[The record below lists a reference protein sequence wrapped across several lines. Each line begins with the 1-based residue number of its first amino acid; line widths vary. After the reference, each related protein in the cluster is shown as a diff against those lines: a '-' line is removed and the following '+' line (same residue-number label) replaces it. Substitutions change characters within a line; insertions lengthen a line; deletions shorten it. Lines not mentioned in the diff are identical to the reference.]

1 MAPLAETL
9 AGQARLPVGVAVLRN
24 GLALALGFSSL
35 LAAQSGNS
43 VTITSAANATAGLAA
58 ESLAT
63 ARGTGLASQ
72 TAAAMSLPFPSS
84 LAGVKI
90 QVVDSQFVS
99 RDAGLIF
106 VSPTQINF
114 EIPAETAAGPA
125 TVRIDNG
132 GPPIPVPVQIQKIAP
147 ALFSLNDLGV
157 AAATAVQVVIPTEI
171 QSPVPVF
178 QCFGT
183 AAGCRLVPI
192 ALGIDTPVYLSFYG
206 TGIRG
211 RGGRASVLTV
221 RVRIGNVDIMAM
233 YAGQQTQF
241 PGLDQVNVPLPLALR
256 GAGDVNVTVT
266 VDGVASN
273 VVKINVL

>member
-1 MAPLAETL
+1 VASLAETL
-9 AGQARLPVGVAVLRN
+9 AGQARLPVGVAVLRK

-72 TAAAMSLPFPSS
+72 TAAAMSLPFPTS
-84 LAGVKI
+84 LGGVRI

-114 EIPAETAAGPA
+114 EIPAETATGPA

-183 AAGCRLVPI
+183 AASCRLVPI

-206 TGIRG
+206 TGIR
-211 RGGRASVLTV
+211 GRASVLTV

-273 VVKINVL
+273 VVKINIL

>member
-1 MAPLAETL
+1 VASLAETL

-72 TAAAMSLPFPSS
+72 TAAAMSLPFPTS

-273 VVKINVL
+273 VVKINIL